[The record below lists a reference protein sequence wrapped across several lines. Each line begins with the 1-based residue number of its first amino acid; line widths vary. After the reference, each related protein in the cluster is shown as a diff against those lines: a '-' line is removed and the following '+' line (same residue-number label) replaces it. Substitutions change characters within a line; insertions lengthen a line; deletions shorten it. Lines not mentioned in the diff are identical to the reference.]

1 MDKYDLEM
9 TYRLCSH
16 AITHYFDF
24 THETVRTKLF
34 AKPKPFEEKKDAV
47 AYVNS
52 NCQTVSGR
60 DAMISVRPCGTIY
73 CRGQRCTRSV
83 VTSRHL
89 CTGLPDGSVALRLF
103 LGSWECL
110 WQVDN
115 TACFCYKDPGLLC
128 SPHAQALMETGKIP
142 VHSYGQCLRN
152 MENHTRTFNK
162 VELFSSYKFCVVSFV
177 GAFAT
182 SFLR

>member
-73 CRGQRCTRSV
+73 CREVAKVQHECGDLKALVFRS
-83 VTSRHL
+83 
-89 CTGLPDGSVALRLF
+89 A
-103 LGSWECL
+103 
-110 WQVDN
+110 
-115 TACFCYKDPGLLC
+115 
-128 SPHAQALMETGKIP
+128 
-142 VHSYGQCLRN
+142 
-152 MENHTRTFNK
+152 
-162 VELFSSYKFCVVSFV
+162 
-177 GAFAT
+177 
-182 SFLR
+182 